1 MAALRRVLMRTA
13 LPLAEAFL
21 DCRAVVT
28 VVRLSLILSLICAC
42 IRIVRRYGA
51 MHEMRVTSCSR
62 NDAFAAAG
70 GKACCPKPVGCA
82 NLWDNAASLY

>member
-28 VVRLSLILSLICAC
+28 VVRLSLILSLICAR
-42 IRIVRRYGA
+42 IRIVRR
-51 MHEMRVTSCSR
+51 C
-62 NDAFAAAG
+62 
-70 GKACCPKPVGCA
+70 GC
-82 NLWDNAASLY
+82 NA